1 MKIAV
6 IIPLLMGVTACYSQ
20 KNTKIPAPFR
30 EFPKDEMAVP
40 ADHNNIRNDKTNEST
55 VTISLNT
62 EDKTIGKQAPASE
75 IIYENE
81 TINKSKSGYI
91 DSNIGLLSWEHFS
104 GRYDIDIDL
113 GGEQQYNGVMSFR
126 MKRDSIFWFSISAS
140 IGFQI
145 AKGIIKNDTLHAL
158 DLLQKNY
165 YRISLKELQSSTQ
178 LPAQIGA
185 LQRLFSGET
194 LSEKIYFNSADST
207 FRGDASFYPG
217 YAVKFDPNNEVL
229 QNAINDEV
237 NGRYLWADYTDRLR
251 VENPKYSVA
260 SQTSLF
266 LKDALKTIRLD
277 VRLKTSSFEPIP
289 SYPFNVPNGYTLVEI
304 W

>member
-1 MKIAV
+1 MKILALV
-6 IIPLLMGVTACYSQ
+6 PLLMGVTACYSQ
-20 KNTKIPAPFR
+20 KNISTTPTPAIQSEQPVTPAP
-30 EFPKDEMAVP
+30 EIVLKEP
-40 ADHNNIRNDKTNEST
+40 ITNFEVNT
-55 VTISLNT
+55 NGNKMPGNLN
-62 EDKTIGKQAPASE
+62 
-75 IIYENE
+75 
-81 TINKSKSGYI
+81 
-91 DSNIGLLSWEHFS
+91 WEHFS

-113 GGEQQYNGVMSFR
+113 GEGQEYNGVMSFR
-126 MKRDSIFWFSISAS
+126 MKRDSLFWFSISAS

-165 YRISLKELQSSTQ
+165 YRIPLKELQNSTQ

-185 LQRLFSGET
+185 LQRLFSGEI
-194 LSEKIYFNSADST
+194 LSQLIYYNNADST

-217 YAVKFDPNNEVL
+217 YRGKFDNANRVT
-229 QNAINDEV
+229 QNAISDEL
-237 NGRYLWADYTDRLR
+237 NQRYLWADYSGRLKT
-251 VENPKYSVA
+251 ENPQYSVA
-260 SQTSLF
+260 SQTRII

>member
-1 MKIAV
+1 MKNAF

-20 KNTKIPAPFR
+20 KNTNSSVPKAA
-30 EFPKDEMAVP
+30 FPKDEMAVP
-40 ADHNNIRNDKTNEST
+40 SDNKNIRNDNTNESA
-55 VTISLNT
+55 VTISPNT
-62 EDKTIGKQAPASE
+62 EDKIIGKQEPASE
-75 IIYENE
+75 IVYVNE
-81 TINKSKSGYI
+81 KIADTKTGGIVLGH
-91 DSNIGLLSWEHFS
+91 LSWEHFS

-194 LSEKIYFNSADST
+194 LSQLIYFNSADST

-217 YAVKFDPNNEVL
+217 YAVKFDPSNRVL

-237 NGRYLWADYTDRLR
+237 NGRYLWADYTDRLQ

-289 SYPFNVPNGYTLVEI
+289 SYPFNVPNGYTLVET

>member
-40 ADHNNIRNDKTNEST
+40 ADHKNIRNDNTNESA
-55 VTISLNT
+55 VTISPNT
-62 EDKTIGKQAPASE
+62 EDKIIGKQETASE
-75 IIYENE
+75 VVYVNE
-81 TINKSKSGYI
+81 KLADTKTGGIVLGH
-91 DSNIGLLSWEHFS
+91 LSWEHFS

-194 LSEKIYFNSADST
+194 LSQLIYFNSADST

-217 YAVKFDPNNEVL
+217 YTVKFDPTNRVL

-237 NGRYLWADYTDRLR
+237 NSRYLWADYTDRLQ

-289 SYPFNVPNGYTLVEI
+289 SYPFNVPNGYTLVET

>member
-1 MKIAV
+1 MKNAF

-30 EFPKDEMAVP
+30 EFPKEMAVP
-40 ADHNNIRNDKTNEST
+40 TDNKNIRNDNTNESV
-55 VTISLNT
+55 VTISPNT
-62 EDKTIGKQAPASE
+62 EDKIIGKQETASE
-75 IIYENE
+75 VVYVNE
-81 TINKSKSGYI
+81 KLADTKTGGIVLGH
-91 DSNIGLLSWEHFS
+91 LSWEHFS

-194 LSEKIYFNSADST
+194 LSQLIYFNSADST

-217 YAVKFDPNNEVL
+217 YEVKFDPNNKVL

-237 NGRYLWADYTDRLR
+237 NGRYLWADYTNRLQ

-277 VRLKTSSFEPIP
+277 VRLKTSSFELIP
-289 SYPFNVPNGYTLVEI
+289 SYPFNVPNGYTLVET

>member
-1 MKIAV
+1 MKNAF

-30 EFPKDEMAVP
+30 EFPKEMAVP
-40 ADHNNIRNDKTNEST
+40 TDNKNIRNDNTNESV
-55 VTISLNT
+55 VTISPNT
-62 EDKTIGKQAPASE
+62 EDKIIGKQETASE
-75 IIYENE
+75 VVYVNE
-81 TINKSKSGYI
+81 KLADTKTGGIVLGH
-91 DSNIGLLSWEHFS
+91 LSWEHFS

-194 LSEKIYFNSADST
+194 LSQLIYFNSADST

-217 YAVKFDPNNEVL
+217 YAVKFDPTNRVL

-237 NGRYLWADYTDRLR
+237 NGRYLWADYTDRLQ

-289 SYPFNVPNGYTLVEI
+289 SYPFNVPNGYTLVET

>member
-30 EFPKDEMAVP
+30 EFPKEMAVP
-40 ADHNNIRNDKTNEST
+40 TDNKNIRNDNTNESA
-55 VTISLNT
+55 VTISPNT
-62 EDKTIGKQAPASE
+62 EDKIIGKQETASE
-75 IIYENE
+75 VVYVNE
-81 TINKSKSGYI
+81 KLADTKTGGIVLGH
-91 DSNIGLLSWEHFS
+91 LSWEHFS

-194 LSEKIYFNSADST
+194 LSQLIYFNSADST

-217 YAVKFDPNNEVL
+217 YTVKFDPTNRVL

-237 NGRYLWADYTDRLR
+237 NGRYLWADYTDRLQ

-289 SYPFNVPNGYTLVEI
+289 SYPFNVPNGYTLVET

>member
-40 ADHNNIRNDKTNEST
+40 ADHNNIRNDKTNESD

-62 EDKTIGKQAPASE
+62 EDEIIGKQETASE
-75 IIYENE
+75 IVYVNE
-81 TINKSKSGYI
+81 KLADTKTGGIVLGH
-91 DSNIGLLSWEHFS
+91 LSWEHFS

-194 LSEKIYFNSADST
+194 LSQLIYFNSADST

-217 YAVKFDPNNEVL
+217 YTVKFDPTNRVL

-237 NGRYLWADYTDRLR
+237 NSRYLWADYTDRLQ

-266 LKDALKTIRLD
+266 LKDALKTIRFD

-289 SYPFNVPNGYTLVEI
+289 SYPFNVPNGYTLVET

>member
-1 MKIAV
+1 MKILAL
-6 IIPLLMGVTACYSQ
+6 IPLLMGVTACYSQ
-20 KNTKIPAPFR
+20 KNIITPTPAIKSEQKVEPAPDVLLKKAIL
-30 EFPKDEMAVP
+30 EAELDAMGDMPLG
-40 ADHNNIRNDKTNEST
+40 N
-55 VTISLNT
+55 
-62 EDKTIGKQAPASE
+62 
-75 IIYENE
+75 
-81 TINKSKSGYI
+81 
-91 DSNIGLLSWEHFS
+91 LSWEHFS

-113 GGEQQYNGVMSFR
+113 GEGQEYNGVMNFR
-126 MKRDSIFWFSISAS
+126 MKRDSLFWFSITAS

-165 YRISLKELQSSTQ
+165 YRISLKELQVSTQ

-194 LSEKIYFNSADST
+194 LSQLIYFNSADST
-207 FRGDASFYPG
+207 FHGDASFYPG
-217 YAVKFDPNNEVL
+217 YAVKFDPSNRVL

-237 NGRYLWADYTDRLR
+237 NGRSLWADYTDRLR
-251 VENPKYSVA
+251 VENPQYSVA

-266 LKDALKTIRLD
+266 LKDALKTVRLD

-289 SYPFNVPNGYTLVEI
+289 SYPFNVPNGYTLVET

>member
-40 ADHNNIRNDKTNEST
+40 ADHKNIRNDNTNESA
-55 VTISLNT
+55 VTISPNT
-62 EDKTIGKQAPASE
+62 EDKIIGKQETASE
-75 IIYENE
+75 IVYVNE
-81 TINKSKSGYI
+81 KLADTKTGGIVLGH
-91 DSNIGLLSWEHFS
+91 LSWEHFS

-145 AKGIIKNDTLHAL
+145 AKGIIINDTLHAL

-165 YRISLKELQSSTQ
+165 YRISLKELQSTTQ

-217 YAVKFDPNNEVL
+217 YTVKFDPTNRVL

-237 NGRYLWADYTDRLR
+237 NSRYLWADYTDRLQ

-289 SYPFNVPNGYTLVEI
+289 SYPFNVPNGYTLVET

>member
-1 MKIAV
+1 
-6 IIPLLMGVTACYSQ
+6 MGVTACYSQ

-30 EFPKDEMAVP
+30 EFPKEMAVP
-40 ADHNNIRNDKTNEST
+40 TDNKNIRNDNTNESA
-55 VTISLNT
+55 VMISPNT
-62 EDKTIGKQAPASE
+62 EDKIIGKQETASE
-75 IIYENE
+75 VVYVNE
-81 TINKSKSGYI
+81 KLADTKTGGIVLGH
-91 DSNIGLLSWEHFS
+91 LSWEHFS

-194 LSEKIYFNSADST
+194 LSQLIYFNSADST

-217 YAVKFDPNNEVL
+217 YEVKFDPNNKVL

-237 NGRYLWADYTDRLR
+237 NGRYLWADYTNRLQ

-289 SYPFNVPNGYTLVEI
+289 SYPFNVPNGYTLVET

>member
-1 MKIAV
+1 MKNAF

-30 EFPKDEMAVP
+30 EFPKEMAVP
-40 ADHNNIRNDKTNEST
+40 TDNKNIRNDNTNESV
-55 VTISLNT
+55 VTISPNT
-62 EDKTIGKQAPASE
+62 EDKIIGKQETASE
-75 IIYENE
+75 VVYVNE
-81 TINKSKSGYI
+81 KLADTKTGGIVLGH
-91 DSNIGLLSWEHFS
+91 LSWEHFS

-165 YRISLKELQSSTQ
+165 YRISLKELQSTTQ

-217 YAVKFDPNNEVL
+217 YAVKFDPNNKVL

-237 NGRYLWADYTDRLR
+237 NGRYLWADYTNRLQ

-289 SYPFNVPNGYTLVEI
+289 SYPFNVPNGYTLVET

>member
-6 IIPLLMGVTACYSQ
+6 IIPLIFGITACYSQ

-40 ADHNNIRNDKTNEST
+40 ADHNNIQNDKTNESAAA
-55 VTISLNT
+55 ISPNT
-62 EDKTIGKQAPASE
+62 NVQITGKQVTQSE
-75 IIYENE
+75 IVNVN
-81 TINKSKSGYI
+81 NKLANSKGI
-91 DSNIGLLSWEHFS
+91 ELGHLSWEHFS

-113 GGEQQYNGVMSFR
+113 GGEQRYNGVMSFR

-145 AKGIIKNDTLHAL
+145 AKGVIKNDTLYAL

-165 YRISLKELQSSTQ
+165 YRISLKELQISTQ

-194 LSEKIYFNSADST
+194 LSQLIYFDWADST

-217 YAVKFDPNNEVL
+217 YAVKFDQSNMVI
-229 QNAINDEV
+229 QNVINDDV
-237 NGRYLWADYTDRLR
+237 NGRYLWADYTDRLQI
-251 VENPKYSVA
+251 ENPKYSVA
-260 SQTSLF
+260 SRTSIILAN
-266 LKDALKTIRLD
+266 ALKTIRLD

-289 SYPFNVPNGYTLVEI
+289 SYPFNVPNGYTLVET

>member
-30 EFPKDEMAVP
+30 EFPKEMAVP
-40 ADHNNIRNDKTNEST
+40 TDNKNIRNDNTNESA
-55 VTISLNT
+55 VTISPNT
-62 EDKTIGKQAPASE
+62 EDKIIGKQETASE
-75 IIYENE
+75 VVYVNE
-81 TINKSKSGYI
+81 KLADTKTGGIVLGH
-91 DSNIGLLSWEHFS
+91 LSWEHFS

-194 LSEKIYFNSADST
+194 LSQLIYFNSADST

-217 YAVKFDPNNEVL
+217 YTVKFDPTNRVL

-237 NGRYLWADYTDRLR
+237 NSRYLWADYTDRLQ

-289 SYPFNVPNGYTLVEI
+289 SYPFNVPNGYTLVET

>member
-40 ADHNNIRNDKTNEST
+40 ADHKNIRNDNTNESA
-55 VTISLNT
+55 VTISPNT
-62 EDKTIGKQAPASE
+62 EDKIIGKQETASE
-75 IIYENE
+75 VVYVNE
-81 TINKSKSGYI
+81 KLADTKTGGIVLGH
-91 DSNIGLLSWEHFS
+91 LSWEHFS

-194 LSEKIYFNSADST
+194 LSQLIYFNSADST

-217 YAVKFDPNNEVL
+217 YAVKFDPSNRVL

-237 NGRYLWADYTDRLR
+237 NSRYLWADYTDRLQ

-289 SYPFNVPNGYTLVEI
+289 SYPFNVPNGYTLVET

>member
-1 MKIAV
+1 MKNAF

-30 EFPKDEMAVP
+30 EFPKEMAVP
-40 ADHNNIRNDKTNEST
+40 TDNKNIRNDNTNESV
-55 VTISLNT
+55 VTISPNT
-62 EDKTIGKQAPASE
+62 EDKIIGKQETASE
-75 IIYENE
+75 VVYVNE
-81 TINKSKSGYI
+81 KLADTKTGGIVLGH
-91 DSNIGLLSWEHFS
+91 LSWEHFS

-145 AKGIIKNDTLHAL
+145 AKGIIINDTLHAL

-217 YAVKFDPNNEVL
+217 YEVKFDPNNKVL

-237 NGRYLWADYTDRLR
+237 NGRYLWADYTNRLQ

-277 VRLKTSSFEPIP
+277 VRLKTSSFELIP
-289 SYPFNVPNGYTLVEI
+289 SYPFNVPNGYTLVET

>member
-40 ADHNNIRNDKTNEST
+40 ADHKNIRNDNTNESA
-55 VTISLNT
+55 VTISPNT
-62 EDKTIGKQAPASE
+62 EDKIIGKQETASE
-75 IIYENE
+75 VVYVNE
-81 TINKSKSGYI
+81 KLADTKTGGIVLGH
-91 DSNIGLLSWEHFS
+91 LSWEHFS

-194 LSEKIYFNSADST
+194 LSQLIYFNSAYST

-217 YAVKFDPNNEVL
+217 YKVKFDPSNRVL

-237 NGRYLWADYTDRLR
+237 NSRYLWADYTDRLQ

-260 SQTSLF
+260 SKTSLF

>member
-1 MKIAV
+1 MKILALV
-6 IIPLLMGVTACYSQ
+6 PLLMGVTACYSQ
-20 KNTKIPAPFR
+20 KNTKITAPFR
-30 EFPKDEMAVP
+30 EFPKDEITVP
-40 ADHNNIRNDKTNEST
+40 VDNKNIQNNHTGESS
-55 VTISLNT
+55 VTISNNT
-62 EDKTIGKQAPASE
+62 EDKIIGKQVPASG
-75 IIYENE
+75 IVYLNE
-81 TINKSKSGYI
+81 TAADNKTG
-91 DSNIGLLSWEHFS
+91 DNELGHLNWEHFS

-113 GGEQQYNGVMSFR
+113 GEGQEYNGVMNFR
-126 MKRDSIFWFSISAS
+126 MKRDSLFWFSISAS

-165 YRISLKELQSSTQ
+165 YRISLKELQASTQ

-185 LQRLFSGET
+185 LQRLFSGEI
-194 LSEKIYFNSADST
+194 LSKQVHFNSADST

-217 YAVKFDPNNEVL
+217 YTAKLDNTKRVK
-229 QNAINDEV
+229 QNAINDGI
-237 NGRYLWADYTDRLR
+237 NQRYLQADYTDRLF
-251 VENPKYSVA
+251 VDNPLHSVS
-260 SQTSLF
+260 SQTRII

-289 SYPFNVPNGYTLVEI
+289 SYPFNVPNGYTLVET

>member
-1 MKIAV
+1 
-6 IIPLLMGVTACYSQ
+6 MGVTACYSQ

-30 EFPKDEMAVP
+30 EFPKEMAVP
-40 ADHNNIRNDKTNEST
+40 TDNKNIRNDNTNESA
-55 VTISLNT
+55 VTISPNT
-62 EDKTIGKQAPASE
+62 EDKIIGKQETASE
-75 IIYENE
+75 VVYVNE
-81 TINKSKSGYI
+81 KLADTKTGGIVLGH
-91 DSNIGLLSWEHFS
+91 LSWEHFS

-194 LSEKIYFNSADST
+194 LSQLIYFNSADST

-217 YAVKFDPNNEVL
+217 YEVKFDPNNKVL

-237 NGRYLWADYTDRLR
+237 NGRYLWADYTNRLQ

-289 SYPFNVPNGYTLVEI
+289 SYPFNVPNGYTLVET

>member
-1 MKIAV
+1 M
-6 IIPLLMGVTACYSQ
+6 
-20 KNTKIPAPFR
+20 
-30 EFPKDEMAVP
+30 
-40 ADHNNIRNDKTNEST
+40 
-55 VTISLNT
+55 
-62 EDKTIGKQAPASE
+62 
-75 IIYENE
+75 
-81 TINKSKSGYI
+81 
-91 DSNIGLLSWEHFS
+91 SWEHFS

-194 LSEKIYFNSADST
+194 LSQLIYFNSADST

-217 YAVKFDPNNEVL
+217 YTVKFDPTNRVL

-237 NGRYLWADYTDRLR
+237 NSRYLWADYTDRLQ

-289 SYPFNVPNGYTLVEI
+289 SYPFNVPNGYTLVET

>member
-1 MKIAV
+1 MKIAI
-6 IIPLLMGVTACYSQ
+6 IIPVLMGVTACYSQ
-20 KNTKIPAPFR
+20 KNTNSSVPKAA
-30 EFPKDEMAVP
+30 FPTDEMAVP
-40 ADHNNIRNDKTNEST
+40 
-55 VTISLNT
+55 
-62 EDKTIGKQAPASE
+62 
-75 IIYENE
+75 
-81 TINKSKSGYI
+81 
-91 DSNIGLLSWEHFS
+91 IGLLSWEHFS

-194 LSEKIYFNSADST
+194 LSQLIYFDEADST
-207 FRGDASFYPG
+207 FHGDASFYPG
-217 YAVKFDPNNEVL
+217 YMVQFDQTNKVL

-237 NGRYLWADYTDRLR
+237 NGRYLWADYTSRLQ

-260 SQTSLF
+260 SQTSLI

-289 SYPFNVPNGYTLVEI
+289 SYPFNVPNGYTLVET

>member
-1 MKIAV
+1 MKNAF

-30 EFPKDEMAVP
+30 EFPKEMAVP
-40 ADHNNIRNDKTNEST
+40 TDNKNIRNDNTNESA
-55 VTISLNT
+55 VTISPNT
-62 EDKTIGKQAPASE
+62 EDKIIGKQETASE
-75 IIYENE
+75 VVYVNE
-81 TINKSKSGYI
+81 KLADTKTGGIVLGH
-91 DSNIGLLSWEHFS
+91 LSWEHFS

-194 LSEKIYFNSADST
+194 LSQLIYFNSADST

-217 YAVKFDPNNEVL
+217 YTVKFDPNNRVL

-237 NGRYLWADYTDRLR
+237 NSRYLWADYTDRLQ

-289 SYPFNVPNGYTLVEI
+289 SYPFNVPNGYTLVET

>member
-40 ADHNNIRNDKTNEST
+40 ADHKNIRNDNTNESA
-55 VTISLNT
+55 VTISPNT
-62 EDKTIGKQAPASE
+62 EDKIIGKQETASE
-75 IIYENE
+75 VVYVNE
-81 TINKSKSGYI
+81 KLADTKTGGIVLGH
-91 DSNIGLLSWEHFS
+91 LSWEHFS

-145 AKGIIKNDTLHAL
+145 AKGIIKNYTLHAL
-158 DLLQKNY
+158 YLLQKNY

-194 LSEKIYFNSADST
+194 LSQLIYFNSADST

-217 YAVKFDPNNEVL
+217 YAVKFDPSNRVL

-237 NGRYLWADYTDRLR
+237 NGRYLWADYTNRLQ

-289 SYPFNVPNGYTLVEI
+289 SYPFNVPNGYTLVET

>member
-1 MKIAV
+1 MKITA
-6 IIPLLMGVTACYSQ
+6 IIPLILGVTACYSQ
-20 KNTKIPAPFR
+20 KNTNSQV
-30 EFPKDEMAVP
+30 PKATFLAAEMAVR
-40 ADHNNIRNDKTNEST
+40 DEDQNIRNNNTNESAAA
-55 VTISLNT
+55 ISPNT
-62 EDKTIGKQAPASE
+62 DDQITGNQVP
-75 IIYENE
+75 
-81 TINKSKSGYI
+81 TSKVVSRKYKLADTKGI
-91 DSNIGLLSWEHFS
+91 ELGHLSWEHFS

-113 GGEQQYNGVMSFR
+113 GGEQRYNGVMSFR

-145 AKGIIKNDTLHAL
+145 AKGVIKNDTLYAL

-165 YRISLKELQSSTQ
+165 YRISLKELQISTQ

-194 LSEKIYFNSADST
+194 LSQLIYFDWADST

-217 YAVKFDPNNEVL
+217 YAVKFDQSNLVI
-229 QNAINDEV
+229 QNVINDDV
-237 NGRYLWADYTDRLR
+237 NGRSLWADYTDRLQI
-251 VENPKYSVA
+251 ENPQYSVA
-260 SQTSLF
+260 SRTSIF
-266 LKDALKTIRLD
+266 LADALKTIRLD

-289 SYPFNVPNGYTLVEI
+289 SYPFNVPNGYTLVET

>member
-1 MKIAV
+1 MKNAF

-30 EFPKDEMAVP
+30 EFPKEMAVP
-40 ADHNNIRNDKTNEST
+40 TDNKNIRNDNTNESA
-55 VTISLNT
+55 VTISPNT
-62 EDKTIGKQAPASE
+62 EDKIIGKQETASE
-75 IIYENE
+75 VVYVNE
-81 TINKSKSGYI
+81 KLADTKTGGIVLGH
-91 DSNIGLLSWEHFS
+91 LSWEHFS

-140 IGFQI
+140 IGIQI
-145 AKGIIKNDTLHAL
+145 AKGNIKNDTLHAL

-194 LSEKIYFNSADST
+194 LSQLIYFNSADST

-217 YAVKFDPNNEVL
+217 YTVKFDPSNRVL

-237 NGRYLWADYTDRLR
+237 NGRYLWADYTDRLQ

-289 SYPFNVPNGYTLVEI
+289 SYPFNVPNGYTLVET

>member
-40 ADHNNIRNDKTNEST
+40 ADHKNIRNDNTNESA
-55 VTISLNT
+55 VTISPNT
-62 EDKTIGKQAPASE
+62 EDKIIGKQETASE
-75 IIYENE
+75 VVYVNE
-81 TINKSKSGYI
+81 KLADTKTGGIVLGH
-91 DSNIGLLSWEHFS
+91 LSWEHFS

-194 LSEKIYFNSADST
+194 LSQLIYFNSADST

-217 YAVKFDPNNEVL
+217 YTVKFDPTNRVL

-237 NGRYLWADYTDRLR
+237 NSRYLWADYTDRLQ
-251 VENPKYSVA
+251 VENPKY
-260 SQTSLF
+260 
-266 LKDALKTIRLD
+266 
-277 VRLKTSSFEPIP
+277 
-289 SYPFNVPNGYTLVEI
+289 
-304 W
+304 

>member
-40 ADHNNIRNDKTNEST
+40 ADHKNIRNDNTNESA
-55 VTISLNT
+55 VTISPNT
-62 EDKTIGKQAPASE
+62 EDKIIGKQETASE
-75 IIYENE
+75 VVYVNE
-81 TINKSKSGYI
+81 KLADTKTGGIVLGH
-91 DSNIGLLSWEHFS
+91 LSWEHFS

-194 LSEKIYFNSADST
+194 LSQLIYFNSADST

-217 YAVKFDPNNEVL
+217 YTVKFDPTNRVL

-237 NGRYLWADYTDRLR
+237 NSRYLWADYTNRLQ

-289 SYPFNVPNGYTLVEI
+289 SYPFNVPNGYTLVET

>member
-1 MKIAV
+1 MKNAF

-20 KNTKIPAPFR
+20 KNTNSSVPQAA
-30 EFPKDEMAVP
+30 FPKDEMAVP
-40 ADHNNIRNDKTNEST
+40 ADHKNIRNDKTNESD
-55 VTISLNT
+55 VTISPNT
-62 EDKTIGKQAPASE
+62 EDKIIGKQVPASE
-75 IIYENE
+75 IIYEKIAD
-81 TINKSKSGYI
+81 TKTGGIVLGH
-91 DSNIGLLSWEHFS
+91 LSWEHFS

-145 AKGIIKNDTLHAL
+145 ARGIIKNDTLQAL

-165 YRISLKELQSSTQ
+165 YRISLKELQKGTQ

-194 LSEKIYFNSADST
+194 LSQLIYFNSEDST

-217 YAVKFDPNNEVL
+217 YAVKFDTSNRVL

-237 NGRYLWADYTDRLR
+237 NGRYLWADYTNRLR
-251 VENPKYSVA
+251 VENPQYSVA
-260 SQTSLF
+260 SQTQLF

-289 SYPFNVPNGYTLVEI
+289 SYPFNVPNGYRLVEI
-304 W
+304 L